1 MPPISGIRSTK
12 EYLPFDFDPADE
24 DVLDRS
30 RRNSVFLPQ
39 DSPENG
45 LNSLVTLIERG
56 FPMLVVLPEYS
67 FSMVLGERDKESPQ
81 RTP

>member
-1 MPPISGIRSTK
+1 MGFRSAK
-12 EYLPFDFDPADE
+12 ENLPFDFDPVDE
-24 DVLDRS
+24 DVFDRS

-45 LNSLVTLIERG
+45 LNSVDTLIERG
-56 FPMLVVLPEYS
+56 FPMLVVLAEYS